1 MRRIIAAGAIALF
14 LAGCAQSD
22 PFEDLADGACTS
34 ALAGV
39 VNNHISGQI
48 DALAKNDWELARS
61 FASDN
66 FQSNVSLEDFTFII
80 SEQYPMLI
88 ENKGYEFNECNVA
101 DSTITQEVDVTSG
114 DQVFS
119 ITYSLT
125 VNGSTLGV
133 ESAVITEVASQVA
146 VWSVAACALS

>member
-1 MRRIIAAGAIALF
+1 MRRIIAAAVIVLL
-14 LAGCAQSD
+14 LAGCVQSD
-22 PFEDLADGACTS
+22 PFEDLADGACTNT
-34 ALAGV
+34 LAGE

-48 DALAKNDWELARS
+48 DALAENDWELARS
-61 FASDN
+61 FASEN
-66 FQSNVSLEDFTFII
+66 FQSNVSLEDFAFII
-80 SEQYPMLI
+80 NEQYPMLI

-133 ESAVITEVASQVA
+133 ESAVITKVASQIA
-146 VWSVAACALS
+146 V